1 MSCMKEC
8 FLIFDLLFIV
18 GKVEIV
24 LYLILKING
33 ILFCKKVFLYIYL
46 IIYLKLV
53 LVNKV
58 INLLVFKDLGLI

>member
-1 MSCMKEC
+1 MKEC

-18 GKVEIV
+18 GKVNIV

-58 INLLVFKDLGLI
+58 INLLVFKDLGFI

>member
-1 MSCMKEC
+1 MKEC

-18 GKVEIV
+18 GKVDIV

-58 INLLVFKDLGLI
+58 INLLVFKDLGFI

>member
-1 MSCMKEC
+1 MKEC
-8 FLIFDLLFIV
+8 FLIFNLLFIV
-18 GKVEIV
+18 GKVDIV

-58 INLLVFKDLGLI
+58 INLLVFKDLGFI